1 MRTMKPHAEKN
12 GYVNYYECSECG
24 WVYPFPRFVSKSD
37 PWLTNEQRAKKYF
50 DPHLCNKHPRN
61 L

>member
-1 MRTMKPHAEKN
+1 MRTMKPHAEKD
-12 GYVNYYECSECG
+12 GYVDYYGCSECG
-24 WVYPFPRFVSKSD
+24 WVYPFPRFGKSD

-50 DPHLCNKHPRN
+50 DPHLCNKHPRK